1 MQDEELFVACGES
14 LYKRENHTHAG
25 EQAWRLDFDTTR
37 GNSRGEANRK
47 SRTGPDPSAGK
58 EYQAGWGSPFDT
70 ARTNRP
76 SSETGSEDG
85 AFRIPAGSRKA
96 ALVHLALEAWRAR
109 LLDPKALGEVRGR
122 EVDEVGLQRALY
134 RSSMGE
140 IEHLLGPVVKGRRV
154 IVEGRLAGTGRT
166 ALERLGAEVEELRL
180 EDQKRYIDMTPAIF
194 VFAAVA
200 MAVRYISLGLDD
212 QDLYILAG
220 ILFALMYGLRPFFFK
235 MQRPRDE

>member
-1 MQDEELFVACGES
+1 V
-14 LYKRENHTHAG
+14 
-25 EQAWRLDFDTTR
+25 
-37 GNSRGEANRK
+37 
-47 SRTGPDPSAGK
+47 
-58 EYQAGWGSPFDT
+58 SPLNYFDT
-70 ARTNRP
+70 ARPDRP
-76 SSETGSEDG
+76 TSEAGDG

-96 ALVHLALEAWRAR
+96 ALVHLALEAWRAG
-109 LLDPKALGEVRGR
+109 LLDPRALGEVRGR
-122 EVDEVGLQRALY
+122 EVDEAGLQRALY

-140 IEHLLGPVVKGRRV
+140 IEHLLGPLVKGSRV

-180 EDQKRYIDMTPAIF
+180 EDEKRYVDMTPAIF

-200 MAVRYISLGLDD
+200 MAIRYISLGLDD